1 MATESGGSRFMQQD
15 EIERFVRDRLGCR
28 CPPEVFLN
36 VDLTT
41 RPGAAGSDPYLR
53 LALGR
58 RLLIHMV
65 NLASH
70 GQFAAALARC
80 AQSGLEE
87 RDAGGF
93 NRFRLVWVA
102 PDGAAGATTALA
114 EAFAAATGGDARAH
128 LHVLAADQVP
138 ASLQPVTAP
147 RT

>member
-1 MATESGGSRFMQQD
+1 MQQQ
-15 EIERFVRDRLGCR
+15 EIERFVRGGLGCR
-28 CPPEVFLN
+28 CPPEVFGDI
-36 VDLTT
+36 DLA
-41 RPGAAGSDPYLR
+41 PLSGAAGGGPYLR

-65 NLASH
+65 NSAAH
-70 GQFAAALARC
+70 GRPAEALARC

-102 PDGAAGATTALA
+102 PDGTAGATTALA
-114 EAFAAATGGDARAH
+114 EAFAAATGGDVRAH